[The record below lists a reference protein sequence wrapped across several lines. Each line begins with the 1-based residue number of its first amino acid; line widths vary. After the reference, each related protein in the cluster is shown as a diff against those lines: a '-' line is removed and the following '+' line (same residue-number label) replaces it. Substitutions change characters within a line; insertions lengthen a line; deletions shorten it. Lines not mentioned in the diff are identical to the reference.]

1 VSKHQNKRN
10 SLNRALDICLKK
22 NLIFAAYRLPK
33 HSEFNLTIQRS
44 QNLHTLSEN
53 TNYFDQ
59 KGFLVAPFT
68 VKTSCPPFLIQPD
81 FFFNT
86 SISSKDIEEL
96 ESLDNLPPGKDDSE
110 EFEEISKAIYME
122 RIQQIIDKI
131 QQGKLEKV
139 VPSRIKTVNGN
150 FSGKLSAIFNRLCSV
165 YPNAFVYMF
174 NTGKQLWAGATPE
187 PLLIADNGTMHT
199 ASIAGTKLYNQE
211 NKNIG
216 EWNSKERLEQE
227 YVTRFISCV
236 LSKFN
241 IDNIKL
247 EGPYTE
253 QAGNLIHLKTHF
265 SFHSK
270 KVAGQLGNFLEELH
284 PTPAV
289 CGIPRKES
297 FQLLERLE
305 PHNRE
310 YYAGYLGPMGLG
322 ESLSLFVNLRC
333 MKVLQNKLALY
344 VGGGITADSVPEAE
358 WNETEIKS
366 ETLLSVLTQ

>member
-1 VSKHQNKRN
+1 MQQHQEKHSTTREA
-10 SLNRALDICLKK
+10 LNICLNK

-33 HSEFNLTIQRS
+33 HAGSNLVIQRS
-44 QNLHTLSEN
+44 HKLNTLSEN

-68 VKTSCPPFLIQPD
+68 MDTTAPPFLIQPD
-81 FFFNT
+81 FFFNSDLAT
-86 SISSKDIEEL
+86 SDMEEL
-96 ESLDNLPPGKDDSE
+96 ESLHPIPHPNSDSE
-110 EFEEISKAIYME
+110 EVEEISKALYIE
-122 RIQQIIDKI
+122 KIQQIIDKV

-139 VPSRIKTVNGN
+139 VPSRIKTIKGN
-150 FSGKLSAIFNRLCSV
+150 YLSKIPNIFNRLCAT

-174 NTGKQLWAGATPE
+174 NTGNQLWVGASPE
-187 PLLIADNGTMHT
+187 PLLISENGAMHT
-199 ASIAGTKLYNQE
+199 ASLAGTKPYKQVNE
-211 NKNIG
+211 NIG

-253 QAGNLIHLKTHF
+253 QAGNLIHLKTRF
-265 SFHSK
+265 SFPSK
-270 KVAGQLGNFLEELH
+270 KIALQLGNFLKELH

-289 CGIPRKES
+289 CGIPREES
-297 FQLLERLE
+297 AHLLKQLE

-310 YYAGYLGPMGLG
+310 YYAGYLGPIGLG
-322 ESLSLFVNLRC
+322 TNLSLFVNLRC
-333 MKVLQNKLALY
+333 MKVLKNQLALY
-344 VGGGITADSVPEAE
+344 VGGGITADSEPTAE

-366 ETLLSVLTQ
+366 ETLLSVITQ